1 MPAFLCYI
9 SRAGAVFGA
18 NVFQVG
24 ISVGSQSGLPYTIL
38 NRLGPAY
45 E

>member
-9 SRAGAVFGA
+9 SRAGVVLGQI
-18 NVFQVG
+18 VFQVG
-24 ISVGSQSGLPYTIL
+24 IKLGSQAGLPYTIL